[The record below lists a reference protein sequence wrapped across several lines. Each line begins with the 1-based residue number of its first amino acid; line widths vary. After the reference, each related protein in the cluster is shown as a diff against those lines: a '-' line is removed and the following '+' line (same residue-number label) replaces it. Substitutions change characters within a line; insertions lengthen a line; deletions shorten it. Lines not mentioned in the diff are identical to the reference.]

1 LNMSSPVDS
10 NKLTDEEKRVILD
23 AIAFLEHF
31 YFDKKMKQVSGLNK
45 TDYEKLALINSIKA
59 KWALGIEL
67 DS

>member
-1 LNMSSPVDS
+1 MSPPVDS
-10 NKLTDEEKRVILD
+10 HHLTDSEKRVILD

-31 YFDKKMKQVSGLNK
+31 YFDKKMKQASGLNK
-45 TDYEKLALINSIKA
+45 TDYEKLALINSVKA